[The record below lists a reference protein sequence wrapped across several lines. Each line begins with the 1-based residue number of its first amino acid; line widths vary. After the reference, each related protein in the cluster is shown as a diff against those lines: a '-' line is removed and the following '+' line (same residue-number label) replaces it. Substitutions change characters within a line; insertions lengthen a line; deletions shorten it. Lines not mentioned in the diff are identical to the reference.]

1 MIPKK
6 LNISQIVLQH
16 ESQLRAFIRKRVS
29 SAEDAEDILQEVFY
43 SLAKIND
50 MMNPIEQITAWLYRV
65 TRNQIIDWQ
74 RKKKE
79 EFFSGYEN
87 DEGDFILNDLAE
99 ILSDSSNPETEYLRS
114 LVWEELNKSLQEL
127 PEEQRLVFE
136 FTELHGLSIKEVSAQ
151 TGVNVNTLLS
161 RKRYAV
167 LYLRER
173 MKKLYCEILEI

>member
-1 MIPKK
+1 MSEK
-6 LNISQIVLQH
+6 LNTSQVVIQH

-29 SAEDAEDILQEVFY
+29 SNEDAEDILQEVFY

-50 MMNPIEQITAWLYRV
+50 IMNPIEQITAWLYRV

-79 EFFSGYEN
+79 DLFAGYEN
-87 DEGDFILNDLAE
+87 DEGDFILNDFAE
-99 ILSDSSNPETEYLRS
+99 ILSDSSNPEIEYLRS
-114 LVWEELNKSLQEL
+114 LVWEELEKSLAEL

-136 FTELHGLSIKEVSAQ
+136 LTELQGLSMKEILAQ
-151 TGVNVNTLLS
+151 TGVSVNTLLS

-167 LYLRER
+167 LFLRER
-173 MKKLYCEILEI
+173 MSELYCEILEA